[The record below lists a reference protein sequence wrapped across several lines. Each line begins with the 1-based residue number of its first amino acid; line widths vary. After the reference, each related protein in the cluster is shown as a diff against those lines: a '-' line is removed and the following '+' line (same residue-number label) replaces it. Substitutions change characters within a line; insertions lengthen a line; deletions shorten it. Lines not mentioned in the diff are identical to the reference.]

1 MYQRFCNLFWL
12 AIALFLAGCGN
23 TTSEA
28 KAPLKGRLLIWHPF
42 QGKEAETLNLI
53 LNDYR
58 ELYPKVKIVSESVPE
73 EEISEQ
79 FIQQAQSSLGPD
91 LMISSY
97 FRLSSLIKA
106 GVLLP
111 LNDYNLDLST
121 YLPRPILQVTVQDN
135 LYGLPFSLNTQVLCY
150 NRTKVEQ
157 PPKTLS
163 EMIKE
168 VQAQRQFAL
177 TSNFLETFWGVQIFE
192 SKPSSEKED
201 FTGDFTFDY
210 QAWAAWLEWL
220 QQAKNY
226 PDLILS
232 SDQSTLHQTFGT
244 GKLAY
249 YVCKSEEISELKATL
264 GEDKLGVTILPGAA
278 NRPAGPLLLTR
289 AIVFNRASSRATTQL
304 ALQLARFLT
313 NAEQQTKLAIQT
325 ESLIPANR
333 KVKLDERLSPIQ
345 AVLFAQSKTA
355 VGVPLDYVYQFEATE
370 DKYGDLF
377 YNLVLEGVKTPREAA
392 KQLNQVFQE
401 EAVQSREE
409 R

>member
-1 MYQRFCNLFWL
+1 MYQPFCKILLL
-12 AIALFLAGCGN
+12 AIALFLAGCSN
-23 TTSEA
+23 TPSEA
-28 KAPLKGRLLIWHPF
+28 KARLQGRLLIWHPF

-79 FIQQAQSSLGPD
+79 FLQQAQSSLGPN

-97 FRLSSLIKA
+97 LSLRPLIKA

-121 YLPRPILQVTVQDN
+121 YFPRSILQVTVQDN

-150 NRTKVEQ
+150 NKTKVEQ
-157 PPKTLS
+157 PPKTLP
-163 EMIKE
+163 EMRKE
-168 VQAQRQFAL
+168 VQAKRQIAL
-177 TSNFLETFWGVQIFE
+177 TSNFLDTFWGVQIFE

-201 FTGDFTFDY
+201 FTGDFTFDS

-220 QQAKNY
+220 QQAKNH

-232 SDQSTLHQTFGT
+232 SDQSTLHQTFAT

-249 YVCKSEEISELKATL
+249 YVCKSEEISDLKATL
-264 GEDKLGVTILPGAA
+264 GEDKLGVTTLPGAT
-278 NRPAGPLLLTR
+278 NRPAGPLLFTR
-289 AIVFNRASSRATTQL
+289 AVVFNQASSSATSQL

-325 ESLIPANR
+325 ESLIPANS

-355 VGVPLDYVYQFEATE
+355 VAVPLNFVYQFQKATE
-370 DKYGDLF
+370 QDGELF
-377 YNLVLEGVKTPREAA
+377 YNLVLEGVMTPREGALE
-392 KQLNQVFQE
+392 LNQLFQD
-401 EAVQSREE
+401 R
-409 R
+409 RD

>member
-1 MYQRFCNLFWL
+1 MYQRFCNFLLL

-23 TTSEA
+23 TPSKA
-28 KAPLKGRLLIWHPF
+28 KAQLQGRLLIWHPF
-42 QGKEAETLNLI
+42 EGKEAETLNLI

-73 EEISEQ
+73 EEISQQ

-150 NRTKVEQ
+150 NKTKVEQ
-157 PPKTLS
+157 PPKTLP

-168 VQAQRQFAL
+168 VQAKRQIAL
-177 TSNFLETFWGVQIFE
+177 TSNFLDTFWGVQIFE
-192 SKPSSEKED
+192 SKPSSE
-201 FTGDFTFDY
+201 TRDFTFDY

-220 QQAKNY
+220 QQAKNH

-232 SDQSTLHQTFGT
+232 SDQSTLHQTFAA

-249 YVCKSEEISELKATL
+249 YVCRSEEISDLKGTL
-264 GEDKLGVTILPGAA
+264 GEDKLGVTILPGAV
-278 NRPAGPLLLTR
+278 NRPAGPLLLTS
-289 AIVFNRASSRATTQL
+289 AIVFNRASSPATTQL

-392 KQLNQVFQE
+392 KQLNQLFQE

-409 R
+409 K